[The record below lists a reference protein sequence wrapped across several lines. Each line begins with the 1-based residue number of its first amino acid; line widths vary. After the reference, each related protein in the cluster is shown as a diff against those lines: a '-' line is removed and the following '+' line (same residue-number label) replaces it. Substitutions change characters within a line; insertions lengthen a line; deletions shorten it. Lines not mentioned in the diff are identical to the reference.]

1 MHGEPNRALGHVVR
15 VALGCYRAL
24 VAFGSLW
31 LPLPEDQL
39 RRIVYGETE
48 EHGSETG
55 TGSWSGSGTTATAT
69 APPPPT
75 GPSGNTDG
83 DSARDTTA
91 DSAKDR
97 PTGPATAGNT
107 AGSTAGRTTGRTARR
122 AARTLRTPPGPPPGH
137 PERLCVE
144 VPLSELEMR
153 LARQLK
159 GV

>member
-48 EHGSETG
+48 EHGPETG
-55 TGSWSGSGTTATAT
+55 TGSWPGSGTTATAT
-69 APPPPT
+69 APPPSPST
-75 GPSGNTDG
+75 GSSANTDG
-83 DSARDTTA
+83 DSVRDTSG
-91 DSAKDR
+91 DSAEDW
-97 PTGPATAGNT
+97 PTGPATTGNT
-107 AGSTAGRTTGRTARR
+107 TGRATGRTARK
-122 AARTLRTPPGPPPGH
+122 AARALRTPPGPPPGH